1 MFDRFRIAAALLV
14 SVAVGP
20 AHSAERVKIG
30 YVNTFTGPGGVFG
43 KHYKDGFEL
52 ALDHLGRK
60 MGPLP
65 VDVVYGDDQ
74 LKPDVSKSVVAR
86 MVERDKI
93 DFLAGFNFSNV
104 LLSAL
109 DTAIDA
115 KVIVVGANAGP
126 SELAGDKCSP
136 YFFGAGHQNDGAA
149 EAMGRYLKQKKVDNV
164 FLVSPNYQ
172 AGRDIL
178 GGFKR
183 GYDGKIASETY
194 TQMTQ
199 NDYAAELSQIRATRP
214 AAVFAFMPGANG
226 INFMKQWSQAGL
238 MGQIPLYSVYTVDG
252 VTAPAIGEAV
262 VGALGANEWAED
274 FTNPESKKFVAD
286 FDAKNGYTP
295 SIYAAKSYDT
305 AMLIASAVRAVDG
318 RIEDRN
324 AVIAALRR
332 ADFKSL
338 RGNFKFNR
346 NQFVIQDYYLIEAI
360 KRPDG
365 KVGLAAREKIV
376 SGYTDPY
383 ADKCKMN

>member
-1 MFDRFRIAAALLV
+1 MFRRFEIAAALLFI
-14 SVAVGP
+14 VALGP
-20 AHSAERVKIG
+20 AHSADKVKIG

-43 KHYKDGFEL
+43 KHYRDGFEL

-65 VDVVYGDDQ
+65 VEVIYGDDQ

-109 DTAIDA
+109 DTAINA

-126 SELAGDKCSP
+126 SELAGPKCNP

-149 EAMGRYLKQKKVDNV
+149 EAMGRYLKQKRIDNV
-164 FLVSPNYQ
+164 FIVAPNYQ
-172 AGRDIL
+172 AGRDML
-178 GGFKR
+178 EGFKR
-183 GYDGKIASETY
+183 GYSGKIVSETY
-194 TQMTQ
+194 TQAIQ
-199 NDYAAELSQIRATRP
+199 NDYAAELSQIRAARP
-214 AAVFAFMPGANG
+214 AAVFAFMPGSNG
-226 INFMKQWSQAGL
+226 INFIKQWFQAGL

-252 VTAPAIGEAV
+252 VTAPAIGESV
-262 VGALGANEWAED
+262 VGALGANEWATD
-274 FTNPESKKFVAD
+274 FPSAESKKFVAD
-286 FDAKNGYTP
+286 FETKFGYTP

-324 AVIAALRR
+324 AVIDALRR

-338 RGNFKFNR
+338 RGNFKFNH

-360 KRPDG
+360 KLPDG
-365 KVGLAAREKIV
+365 KVGLATREKIV

-383 ADKCKMN
+383 ANQCKIN